1 VIPEASSDVDL
12 EIAHVLFMDIVGYS
26 KLPTDQQR
34 ELLNELNK
42 IVRETPQ
49 FKQAE
54 AVSKLIRLPTGDGMA
69 LAFFSNPEAALKC
82 AIEISKAVG
91 QALPPV
97 RQSDGLVQGRAGG
110 KRRQSGFRLVDPY
123 SSERALALQLRM
135 GLHSGPVSGVT
146 DVNDRSNVAGVGIN
160 IAQRVMD
167 CGDAGH
173 ILLSSRIADD
183 LAQQSR
189 WRPSLHELGPVEV
202 KHGVKVE
209 IVNFY
214 TDEVGNPELPDK
226 VKRAQEEQRAVDHR
240 AASVS
245 ARKWWLMICL
255 LLVVVAAA
263 IAGFWL
269 LSHRVAP
276 KPSAIAVSIPDKS
289 IAVLPLDNL
298 SEEKENAFFAD
309 GIQEELLS
317 SLAKIK
323 DLKVISR
330 TSVMQYKTGIT
341 RNLKEIAQQLGVS
354 NVIEGSVRR
363 SGNHIRV
370 SVQLIDALTDRHIW
384 VQDYD
389 RTMADSLALQGELA
403 TEIAAGVGATLSP
416 QEKARVEAT
425 PTKNTAAYQAYL
437 RGRALMTG
445 LTADDSNLEE
455 APRSFEE
462 AVRLDPGFALGW
474 VYLSCADST
483 AYWRGIDSTP
493 ARLAAAK
500 DAVDHAVALDPN
512 LPETHLA
519 LGYYRFYGLR
529 DFSGALAEFELA
541 EKNLPNNVDVLRAI
555 GLIQRRFAHWDEA
568 IAVLR
573 RVVELDP
580 RNTESAS
587 VLAITYMAKRH
598 FADAL
603 AVADHILGVEPSNPV
618 GIEMKTYCLWAMGK
632 PEAAAALLTNPGT
645 SLHLR
650 AHHALNKRNY
660 VEAADLLSKRL
671 NENVVGDEK
680 KEILLH
686 LGLAQQR
693 AGDVAASKATY
704 QRAVQEVTQEL
715 STVTEN
721 SAPAA
726 ALHSWLGIAY
736 AGLGNAGAA
745 VSEGQKGMALQP
757 TSEDPFEGPNR
768 EEDMAKI
775 YTLLGDAD
783 HAIPI
788 LQRLIQMHAP
798 TEIVPSLLRMNA
810 VWDPIRDD
818 PRFQELVSEKRP

>member
-1 VIPEASSDVDL
+1 VTQEASSDVDL

-26 KLPTDQQR
+26 KLLTDQQR

-69 LAFFSNPEAALKC
+69 LAFFTNPEAALKC
-82 AIEISKAVG
+82 AIEIN
-91 QALPPV
+91 QEIRNHPELP
-97 RQSDGLVQGRAGG
+97 
-110 KRRQSGFRLVDPY
+110 
-123 SSERALALQLRM
+123 LRM

-226 VKRAQEEQRAVDHR
+226 VKRSQEEQRAVDHR
-240 AASVS
+240 AASVG

-255 LLVVVAAA
+255 LLMVVAAA

-269 LSHRVAP
+269 LSHRVPP
-276 KPSAIAVSIPDKS
+276 KPSAIAASIPDKS

-416 QEKARVEAT
+416 QEKARMEAK
-425 PTKNTAAYQAYL
+425 PTNNTAAYDAYL
-437 RGRALMTG
+437 RGRAFAAGSPFDKPTVEG
-445 LTADDSNLEE
+445 AIHSYQE
-455 APRSFEE
+455 A
-462 AVRLDPGFALGW
+462 AKLDPTFVLAW
-474 VYLSCADST
+474 ARLSSVQSNS
-483 AYWRGIDSTP
+483 YWIGLDPSP

-500 DAVDHAVALDPN
+500 DSLDRALALDPN

-519 LGYYRFYGLR
+519 LGYYRYYGQR
-529 DFSGALAEFELA
+529 DFAGALAEFQLA
-541 EKNLPNNVDVLRAI
+541 EKNLPNNVDVLEAM
-555 GLIQRRFAHWDEA
+555 GLIQRRLGHWDEA
-568 IAVLR
+568 IAALR

-580 RNTESAS
+580 RNVNSAS
-587 VLAITYMAKRH
+587 VLALTYVAVRH
-598 FADAL
+598 FSDAL
-603 AVADHILGVEPSNPV
+603 VIADHILTVEPANAW
-618 GIEMKTYCLWAMGK
+618 GIGIKTF
-632 PEAAAALLTNPGT
+632 
-645 SLHLR
+645 SLC
-650 AHHALNKRNY
+650 ATGN
-660 VEAADLLSKRL
+660 VEAAEALAANPNASVEVRGYYAMIKRRYAEAADILEKGL
-671 NENVVGDEK
+671 NDKPDQEK
-680 KEILLH
+680 AGLFLD

-693 AGDVAASKATY
+693 AGNVAAARTAY
-704 QRAVQEVTQEL
+704 QQAAQEFQREL
-715 STVTEN
+715 GQAAPDSG
-721 SAPAA
+721 PAA
-726 ALHSWLGIAY
+726 ELHSGLGVAY
-736 AGLGNAGAA
+736 AGLGDATSA
-745 VSEGQKGMALQP
+745 VAEGQKGMVMQP
-757 TSEDPFEGPNR
+757 SSEDPFEGPGR
-768 EEDMAKI
+768 EAAMAKI
-775 YTLLGDAD
+775 YALLGDAD

-788 LQRLIQMHAP
+788 LKRLVQTSAP
-798 TEIVPSLLRMNA
+798 SEIVPTLLRLDPT
-810 VWDPIRDD
+810 WDSIRND
-818 PRFQELVSEKRP
+818 PRFQEVVKEKKP

>member
-1 VIPEASSDVDL
+1 MTPEASSDVDL

-26 KLPTDQQR
+26 KLLTDQQR
-34 ELLNELNK
+34 ERLNELNK
-42 IVRETPQ
+42 IVRETLQ

-69 LAFFSNPEAALKC
+69 LAFFTNPEAALKC
-82 AIEISKAVG
+82 AIEIN
-91 QALPPV
+91 QQIRNHPELP
-97 RQSDGLVQGRAGG
+97 
-110 KRRQSGFRLVDPY
+110 
-123 SSERALALQLRM
+123 LRM

-240 AASVS
+240 SASVG
-245 ARKWWLMICL
+245 ARKRWLMICL
-255 LLVVVAAA
+255 LLIIVVAA

-276 KPSAIAVSIPDKS
+276 KSTSAIAVSIPDKS

-384 VQDYD
+384 VQNYD

-416 QEKARVEAT
+416 QEKARVEAK
-425 PTKNTAAYQAYL
+425 PTNNTAAYDAYL
-437 RGRALMTG
+437 RGRAFASGDPFDKPTVDG
-445 LTADDSNLEE
+445 AIHSYQ
-455 APRSFEE
+455 E
-462 AVRLDPGFALGW
+462 AVKLDPTFVLAWARLSSVQSNSYWLGLDPSP
-474 VYLSCADST
+474 V
-483 AYWRGIDSTP
+483 
-493 ARLAAAK
+493 RLAAAK
-500 DAVDHAVALDPN
+500 DSLDRALALDPN

-519 LGYYRFYGLR
+519 LGYYRYYGQR
-529 DFSGALAEFELA
+529 DFAGALAEFQLA
-541 EKNLPNNVDVLRAI
+541 EKNLPNNVDVLEAM
-555 GLIQRRFAHWDEA
+555 GLIQRRLGHWDEA
-568 IAVLR
+568 IAALR

-580 RNTESAS
+580 RNITFASA
-587 VLAITYMAKRH
+587 LALTYVAVRH
-598 FADAL
+598 FSDAL
-603 AVADHILGVEPSNPV
+603 VIADHILTVDPTNAS
-618 GIEMKTYCLWAMGK
+618 GIGIKTFNLLAMGDL
-632 PEAAAALLTNPGT
+632 EAAEAMVANPHTDVEARGYY
-645 SLHLR
+645 
-650 AHHALNKRNY
+650 AMIKRRY
-660 VEAADLLSKRL
+660 AEAADILEKGLNDKPDQEKARL
-671 NENVVGDEK
+671 FLD
-680 KEILLH
+680 

-693 AGDVAASKATY
+693 AGNVAAARAAYQQAAQEFQRELGKA
-704 QRAVQEVTQEL
+704 APD
-715 STVTEN
+715 
-721 SAPAA
+721 AGPAA
-726 ALHSWLGIAY
+726 ELHSNLGVAY
-736 AGLGNAGAA
+736 AGLSDAA
-745 VSEGQKGMALQP
+745 SAVAEGQKGMVMQP
-757 TSEDPFEGPNR
+757 SSEDPFEGPGR
-768 EEDMAKI
+768 EAAMAKI
-775 YTLLGDAD
+775 YALLGDAD

-788 LQRLIQMHAP
+788 LKRLVQTSAP
-798 TEIVPSLLRMNA
+798 TEIVPTLLRLDPI
-810 VWDPIRDD
+810 WDSIRDD
-818 PRFQELVSEKRP
+818 PRFQELVTEKKP